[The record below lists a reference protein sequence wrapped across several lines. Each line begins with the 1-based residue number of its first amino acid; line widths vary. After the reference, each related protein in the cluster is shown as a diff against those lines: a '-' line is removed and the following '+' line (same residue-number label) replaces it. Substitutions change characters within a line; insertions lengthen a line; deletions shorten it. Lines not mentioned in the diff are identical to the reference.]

1 MRRTALGLLLLAAI
15 LVCTLIAGTP
25 VNNDP
30 TPAART
36 AGIHLTTTAAHAR
49 TASAVLASMLPSLTV
64 LVTIVLLALRSPIV
78 GRRADRVTPLPRA
91 LLRSRSGGRRGPPL
105 FV

>member
-1 MRRTALGLLLLAAI
+1 MRKTALGLLLLAAL

-36 AGIHLTTTAAHAR
+36 AGIHLTTPTAHAR
-49 TASAVLASMLPSLTV
+49 SASAVLASMLPSLAL
-64 LVTIVLLALRSPIV
+64 LVAIGLLLRRSPSV
-78 GRRADRVTPLPRA
+78 GRRTDLASPLPRA
-91 LLRSRSGGRRGPPL
+91 LLRTGYGGRRGPPL
-105 FV
+105 FA